1 MHDNH
6 LLIGLTAILVIGIL
20 AQWVA
25 WRLKLPSILLLLIAG
40 FLAGP
45 ITGFLNPDELLGE
58 LLTPLVSVS
67 VGIILFEGGLTLE
80 LRELRSIGRV
90 VRNLI
95 SIGALVT
102 WLLVTIAA
110 TFILSFPIGISALFG
125 AILVVTGPTV
135 IGPLLRH
142 MGPIGRVGSIL
153 KWEGIVID
161 PIGATLAVLVFEAL
175 VAQSLGEG
183 LTLVIGSV
191 IKTVLIGGGFG
202 LLGALLIIAM
212 LRRQWIPES
221 LDVPFTLATVV
232 AVFAASNIFQAES
245 GLFAT
250 TVMGITLAN
259 QRFFAVKHILEFKEN
274 LRVMLIAALFIL
286 LSARLPLDDVVQ
298 AATDWHSWAF
308 IALLMGVVR
317 PLSVAASTYGSSL
330 TVQERIMLAWMA
342 PRGIVAASIASIFAL
357 DLMKAGFT
365 HVDQLV
371 PEIFITIVVT
381 VSIYGLSSGPL
392 SRWLG
397 LSDGHPQGLLI
408 IGAHGWAREIAAAVK
423 AAGFKVLM
431 ADSNRGN
438 IRAAQKQGLET
449 FYGNALADA
458 ADDLLNLD
466 GIGRLVALTPN
477 DEVNTLAAV
486 HFEETFGRDGVFQ
499 LSSTAG
505 STRRAEDV
513 PARAL
518 RGNSLGGEDI
528 TYRQL
533 DRLFAAGGVVKQ
545 RSLTSQF
552 DFDRLV
558 ATYDGDLVPLFVVT
572 ENDELVLLSDESET
586 PKVGHSVIF
595 VAVPVPQETS
605 NNAARKPQNGTATQR
620 G

>member
-110 TFILSFPIGISALFG
+110 TFILGFPIGISALFG

-232 AVFAASNIFQAES
+232 AVFAADNIYLVSVSLPSQPSCVETA
-245 GLFAT
+245 
-250 TVMGITLAN
+250 
-259 QRFFAVKHILEFKEN
+259 KE
-274 LRVMLIAALFIL
+274 
-286 LSARLPLDDVVQ
+286 
-298 AATDWHSWAF
+298 
-308 IALLMGVVR
+308 G
-317 PLSVAASTYGSSL
+317 
-330 TVQERIMLAWMA
+330 
-342 PRGIVAASIASIFAL
+342 
-357 DLMKAGFT
+357 
-365 HVDQLV
+365 
-371 PEIFITIVVT
+371 
-381 VSIYGLSSGPL
+381 
-392 SRWLG
+392 
-397 LSDGHPQGLLI
+397 
-408 IGAHGWAREIAAAVK
+408 
-423 AAGFKVLM
+423 
-431 ADSNRGN
+431 
-438 IRAAQKQGLET
+438 
-449 FYGNALADA
+449 
-458 ADDLLNLD
+458 
-466 GIGRLVALTPN
+466 
-477 DEVNTLAAV
+477 
-486 HFEETFGRDGVFQ
+486 
-499 LSSTAG
+499 AG
-505 STRRAEDV
+505 SYR
-513 PARAL
+513 PA
-518 RGNSLGGEDI
+518 
-528 TYRQL
+528 
-533 DRLFAAGGVVKQ
+533 
-545 RSLTSQF
+545 
-552 DFDRLV
+552 
-558 ATYDGDLVPLFVVT
+558 
-572 ENDELVLLSDESET
+572 
-586 PKVGHSVIF
+586 
-595 VAVPVPQETS
+595 
-605 NNAARKPQNGTATQR
+605 KPSC
-620 G
+620 